1 MKIFLLLCVLKDRCL
16 GIVNA
21 LSDLSL
27 LRRSLPLRHQKI
39 LAIDAGAF
47 GCHRGA
53 MTTPGILMNTEPL
66 RSPMLEA
73 IDLIRVN
80 IDALTLEELE
90 AHAKAVLDV
99 IGGLNGYL
107 NSPSPKSANSAT
119 NALILSRKLLL
130 HMARVR
136 DLINAHKLAAAM
148 LGSAQAAG
156 AAKAAPAGK
165 PIGC

>member
-1 MKIFLLLCVLKDRCL
+1 MK
-16 GIVNA
+16 
-21 LSDLSL
+21 
-27 LRRSLPLRHQKI
+27 
-39 LAIDAGAF
+39 
-47 GCHRGA
+47 
-53 MTTPGILMNTEPL
+53 TEPL

-90 AHAKAVLDV
+90 AHATAVLDV

-107 NSPSPKSANSAT
+107 NSPSSKSANSTT
-119 NALILSRKLLL
+119 NALILSRKILL

-136 DLINAHKLAAAM
+136 DLINAHKVAAAM
-148 LGSAQAAG
+148 AGSTQSAG
-156 AAKAAPAGK
+156 TAKAAPTGK